1 MTPFIVLL
9 NKNELD
15 ELVTVLVNSNN
26 EKNLNSEVYSVD
38 ELVSLV
44 ESLLKQ
50 NESLIEI
57 VKKLK
62 PLSPEK
68 QKILFSEN

>member
-1 MTPFIVLL
+1 MTPFVVLL

-26 EKNLNSEVYSVD
+26 EKNLNNEVYSLD

-44 ESLLKQ
+44 ECLLKQ

-62 PLSPEK
+62 PLSLEK
-68 QKILFSEN
+68 QKIIFS

>member
-26 EKNLNSEVYSVD
+26 EKNLNNEVYSMD
-38 ELVSLV
+38 ELVLLA

-57 VKKLK
+57 VKKLT

-68 QKILFSEN
+68 QKILFP

>member
-1 MTPFIVLL
+1 MTPFVVLL

-26 EKNLNSEVYSVD
+26 EKNLNNEVYSLD

-44 ESLLKQ
+44 ECLLKQ

-68 QKILFSEN
+68 QKIIFS

>member
-1 MTPFIVLL
+1 MTPFVVLL

-26 EKNLNSEVYSVD
+26 EKSLNNEVYSID

-44 ESLLKQ
+44 ECLLKQ

-62 PLSPEK
+62 PLSLEK
-68 QKILFSEN
+68 QKILFP

>member
-1 MTPFIVLL
+1 MTPFVVLL

-26 EKNLNSEVYSVD
+26 EKNLNNEVYSID

-44 ESLLKQ
+44 ECLLKQ

-62 PLSPEK
+62 
-68 QKILFSEN
+68 

>member
-1 MTPFIVLL
+1 MTPFVVLL

-26 EKNLNSEVYSVD
+26 EKNLNNEVYSID

-44 ESLLKQ
+44 ECLLKQ

-68 QKILFSEN
+68 QKIIFS

>member
-1 MTPFIVLL
+1 MTPFVVLL

-26 EKNLNSEVYSVD
+26 EKNLNNEVYSID

-44 ESLLKQ
+44 ECLLKQ

-68 QKILFSEN
+68 QKILFS

>member
-1 MTPFIVLL
+1 MTPFVVLL

-26 EKNLNSEVYSVD
+26 EKNLNNEVYSLD

-44 ESLLKQ
+44 ECLLKQ

-68 QKILFSEN
+68 QKILFP

>member
-1 MTPFIVLL
+1 MTPFVVLL

-26 EKNLNSEVYSVD
+26 EKNLNNEVYSID

-44 ESLLKQ
+44 ECLLKQ

-68 QKILFSEN
+68 QKILFP

>member
-1 MTPFIVLL
+1 MTPFVVLL

-26 EKNLNSEVYSVD
+26 EKNLNNEVYSID

-44 ESLLKQ
+44 ECLLKQ

-62 PLSPEK
+62 PLSLEK
-68 QKILFSEN
+68 QKIIFS